1 MIKKHWL
8 LLSLFFIFL
17 LTFQQALAK
26 NNLQLRVNRYLE
38 VSSIFGNVTYGN
50 QQTSQPANIGT
61 KLQKVGDSIS
71 TGKNSRTILALD
83 TEIAFVEVAEN
94 TKLQIQKLHST
105 SNNNGKVTEL
115 LVTGGQVRL
124 KVRPLNN
131 RESRLEI
138 KTPAGITGVRGTEF
152 GVSVQPSGKTG
163 VATLEGQVVTS
174 AQGKTVSVNKG
185 FQSLIIPGKPPSPP
199 VRLQDDT
206 SLQIK
211 ILADMGNQQA
221 KIAGKV
227 DPVNLIILANE
238 SLITNQNGEFE
249 VITALPNNRKIAV
262 SITTPLG
269 KKQKYE
275 LAVP

>member
-1 MIKKHWL
+1 VIKKHWL

-26 NNLQLRVNRYLE
+26 NNLHLRVNRYLE
-38 VSSIFGNVTYGN
+38 VRSIFGNVIYGN
-50 QQTSQPANIGT
+50 QQTSQPANVGT

-71 TGKNSRTILALD
+71 TGKNSRTMLALD

-105 SNNNGKVTEL
+105 SNNGKVTEL
-115 LVTGGQVRL
+115 LLTGGQVRL

-163 VATLEGQVVTS
+163 VATLKGQVVTS

-185 FQSLIIPGKPPSPP
+185 FQSFIIPGKPPSPP

-227 DPVNLIILANE
+227 DPVNLVILANE
-238 SLITNQNGEFE
+238 PLITNQNGEFE

>member
-105 SNNNGKVTEL
+105 SNNGKVTEL

-163 VATLEGQVVTS
+163 VATLKGQVVTS

-185 FQSLIIPGKPPSPP
+185 FQSFVIPGKPPSPP

>member
-1 MIKKHWL
+1 VIKKHWL
-8 LLSLFFIFL
+8 LLSLLFIFL

-26 NNLQLRVNRYLE
+26 NNLHLRVNRYLE
-38 VSSIFGNVTYGN
+38 VRSIFGNVIYGN
-50 QQTSQPANIGT
+50 QQTSQPANVGT

-71 TGKNSRTILALD
+71 TGKNSRTMLALD

-105 SNNNGKVTEL
+105 SNNGKVTEL
-115 LVTGGQVRL
+115 LLTGGQVRL

-163 VATLEGQVVTS
+163 VATLKGQVVTS

-199 VRLQDDT
+199 VRLRDDT
-206 SLQIK
+206 ILQIK

-238 SLITNQNGEFE
+238 PLITNQNGEFE

>member
-105 SNNNGKVTEL
+105 SNNGKVTEL

-185 FQSLIIPGKPPSPP
+185 FQSFVIPGKPPSPP

-221 KIAGKV
+221 KIAGKL
-227 DPVNLIILANE
+227 DPVNLVILANE
-238 SLITNQNGEFE
+238 PLITNQNGEFE

>member
-8 LLSLFFIFL
+8 LLSLLFIFL

-26 NNLQLRVNRYLE
+26 NNLHLRVNRYLE
-38 VSSIFGNVTYGN
+38 VRSIFGNVIYGN
-50 QQTSQPANIGT
+50 QQTSQPANVGT
-61 KLQKVGDSIS
+61 KLQKVGDSIG
-71 TGKNSRTILALD
+71 TGKNSRTMLALD

-105 SNNNGKVTEL
+105 SNNGKVTEL
-115 LVTGGQVRL
+115 LLTGGQVRL

-199 VRLQDDT
+199 VRLRDDT
-206 SLQIK
+206 ILQIK

-238 SLITNQNGEFE
+238 PLITNQNGEFE

>member
-50 QQTSQPANIGT
+50 QQTSQPANVGT

-105 SNNNGKVTEL
+105 SNNGKVTEL
-115 LVTGGQVRL
+115 LVTSGQVRL

-163 VATLEGQVVTS
+163 VATLKGQVVTS

-185 FQSLIIPGKPPSPP
+185 FQSFVIPGKPPSPP

-221 KIAGKV
+221 KIAGKL
-227 DPVNLIILANE
+227 DPVNLVILANE
-238 SLITNQNGEFE
+238 PLITNQNGEFE

>member
-1 MIKKHWL
+1 VIKKHWL

-26 NNLQLRVNRYLE
+26 NNLHLRVNRYLE
-38 VSSIFGNVTYGN
+38 VRSIFGNVIYGN
-50 QQTSQPANIGT
+50 QQTSQPANVGT
-61 KLQKVGDSIS
+61 KLQKVGDSIG
-71 TGKNSRTILALD
+71 TGKNSRTMLALD

-105 SNNNGKVTEL
+105 SNNGKVTEL
-115 LVTGGQVRL
+115 LLTGGQVRL

-163 VATLEGQVVTS
+163 VATLKGQVVTS

-199 VRLQDDT
+199 VRLRDDT
-206 SLQIK
+206 ILQIK

-227 DPVNLIILANE
+227 DPVNLVILANE
-238 SLITNQNGEFE
+238 PLITNQNGEFE

>member
-26 NNLQLRVNRYLE
+26 NNLHLRVNRYLE
-38 VSSIFGNVTYGN
+38 VRSIFGNVIYGN
-50 QQTSQPANIGT
+50 QQTSQPANVGT
-61 KLQKVGDSIS
+61 KLQKVGDSIG
-71 TGKNSRTILALD
+71 TGKNSRTMLALD

-105 SNNNGKVTEL
+105 SNNGKVTEL
-115 LVTGGQVRL
+115 LLTGGQVRL

-163 VATLEGQVVTS
+163 VATLKGQVVTS

-185 FQSLIIPGKPPSPP
+185 FQSFVIPGKPPSPP

>member
-26 NNLQLRVNRYLE
+26 NNLHLRVNRYLE
-38 VSSIFGNVTYGN
+38 VRSIFGNVIYGN
-50 QQTSQPANIGT
+50 QQTSQPANVGT

-71 TGKNSRTILALD
+71 TGKNSRTMLALD

-105 SNNNGKVTEL
+105 SNNGKVTEL

-163 VATLEGQVVTS
+163 VATLKGQVVTS

-185 FQSLIIPGKPPSPP
+185 FQSFVIPGKPPSPP

>member
-105 SNNNGKVTEL
+105 SNNGKVTEL

-163 VATLEGQVVTS
+163 VATLKGQVVTS

-185 FQSLIIPGKPPSPP
+185 FQSFVIPGKPPSPP

-221 KIAGKV
+221 KIAGKL
-227 DPVNLIILANE
+227 DPVNLVILANE
-238 SLITNQNGEFE
+238 PLITNQNGEFE

>member
-17 LTFQQALAK
+17 LTFQQALAQ

-38 VSSIFGNVTYGN
+38 VRSIFGNVIYGN
-50 QQTSQPANIGT
+50 QQTSQPANVGT
-61 KLQKVGDSIS
+61 KLQKVGDSIG
-71 TGKNSRTILALD
+71 TGKNSRTMLALD

-105 SNNNGKVTEL
+105 SNNGKVTEL
-115 LVTGGQVRL
+115 LLTGGQVRL

-163 VATLEGQVVTS
+163 VATLKGQVVTS

-199 VRLQDDT
+199 VRLRDDT
-206 SLQIK
+206 ILQIK

-221 KIAGKV
+221 KIAGKL
-227 DPVNLIILANE
+227 DPVNLVILANE
-238 SLITNQNGEFE
+238 PLITNQNGEFE

>member
-26 NNLQLRVNRYLE
+26 DNLHLRVNRYLE
-38 VSSIFGNVTYGN
+38 VRSIFGNVIYGN
-50 QQTSQPANIGT
+50 QQTSQPANVGT

-71 TGKNSRTILALD
+71 TGKNSRTMLALD

-105 SNNNGKVTEL
+105 SNNGKVTEL
-115 LVTGGQVRL
+115 LLTGGQVRL

-163 VATLEGQVVTS
+163 VATLKGQVVTS

-185 FQSLIIPGKPPSPP
+185 FQSFVIPGKPPSPP

>member
-38 VSSIFGNVTYGN
+38 VRSIFGNVIYGN
-50 QQTSQPANIGT
+50 QQTSQPANVGT

-71 TGKNSRTILALD
+71 TGKNSRTMLALD

-105 SNNNGKVTEL
+105 SNNGKVTEL
-115 LVTGGQVRL
+115 LLTGGQVRL

-185 FQSLIIPGKPPSPP
+185 FQSFIIPGKPPSPP

>member
-26 NNLQLRVNRYLE
+26 NNLHLRVNRYLE
-38 VSSIFGNVTYGN
+38 VRSIFGNVIYGN
-50 QQTSQPANIGT
+50 QQTSQPANVGT
-61 KLQKVGDSIS
+61 KLQKVGDSIG
-71 TGKNSRTILALD
+71 TGKNYRTMLALD

-105 SNNNGKVTEL
+105 SNNGKVTEL

-163 VATLEGQVVTS
+163 VATLKGQVVTS

-185 FQSLIIPGKPPSPP
+185 FQSFVIPGKPPSPP

-221 KIAGKV
+221 KIAGKL
-227 DPVNLIILANE
+227 DPVNLVILANE
-238 SLITNQNGEFE
+238 PLITNQNGEFE

>member
-26 NNLQLRVNRYLE
+26 DNLHLRVNRYLE
-38 VSSIFGNVTYGN
+38 VRSIFGNVIYGN
-50 QQTSQPANIGT
+50 QQTSQPANVGT
-61 KLQKVGDSIS
+61 KLQKVGDSIG
-71 TGKNSRTILALD
+71 TGKNSRTMLALD

-105 SNNNGKVTEL
+105 SNNGKVTEL
-115 LVTGGQVRL
+115 LLTGGQVRL

-152 GVSVQPSGKTG
+152 GVIVQPSGKTG
-163 VATLEGQVVTS
+163 VATLKGQVVTS

-206 SLQIK
+206 SLQIE

-227 DPVNLIILANE
+227 DPVNLVILANE
-238 SLITNQNGEFE
+238 PLITNQNGEFE

>member
-8 LLSLFFIFL
+8 LLSLLFIFL

-26 NNLQLRVNRYLE
+26 NNLHLRVNRYLE
-38 VSSIFGNVTYGN
+38 VRSIFGNVIYGN
-50 QQTSQPANIGT
+50 QQTSQPANVGT
-61 KLQKVGDSIS
+61 KLQKVGDSIG
-71 TGKNSRTILALD
+71 TGKNSRTMLALD

-105 SNNNGKVTEL
+105 SNNGKVTEL
-115 LVTGGQVRL
+115 LLTGGQVRL

-163 VATLEGQVVTS
+163 VATLKGQVVTS

-185 FQSLIIPGKPPSPP
+185 FQSFIIPGKPPSPP
-199 VRLQDDT
+199 VRLRDDT
-206 SLQIK
+206 ILQIK

-227 DPVNLIILANE
+227 DPVNLVILANE
-238 SLITNQNGEFE
+238 PLITNQNGEFE

>member
-1 MIKKHWL
+1 M
-8 LLSLFFIFL
+8 
-17 LTFQQALAK
+17 
-26 NNLQLRVNRYLE
+26 
-38 VSSIFGNVTYGN
+38 
-50 QQTSQPANIGT
+50 
-61 KLQKVGDSIS
+61 
-71 TGKNSRTILALD
+71 
-83 TEIAFVEVAEN
+83 EVAEN

-105 SNNNGKVTEL
+105 SNNGKVTEL
-115 LVTGGQVRL
+115 LLTGGQVRL

-163 VATLEGQVVTS
+163 VATLKGQVVTS

-185 FQSLIIPGKPPSPP
+185 FQSFVIPGKPPSPP
-199 VRLQDDT
+199 VRLRDDT

-227 DPVNLIILANE
+227 DPVNLVILANE

>member
-1 MIKKHWL
+1 VIKKHWL

-26 NNLQLRVNRYLE
+26 NNLHLRVNRYLE
-38 VSSIFGNVTYGN
+38 VRSIFGNVIYGN
-50 QQTSQPANIGT
+50 QQTSQPANVGT
-61 KLQKVGDSIS
+61 KLQKVGDSIG
-71 TGKNSRTILALD
+71 TGKNYRTMLALD

-105 SNNNGKVTEL
+105 SNNGKVTEL
-115 LVTGGQVRL
+115 LLTGGQVRL

-163 VATLEGQVVTS
+163 VATLKGQVVTS

-199 VRLQDDT
+199 VRLRDDT
-206 SLQIK
+206 ILQIK

-227 DPVNLIILANE
+227 DPVNLVILANE
-238 SLITNQNGEFE
+238 PLITNQNGEFE

>member
-26 NNLQLRVNRYLE
+26 NNLHLRVNRYLE
-38 VSSIFGNVTYGN
+38 VRSIFGNVIYGN
-50 QQTSQPANIGT
+50 QQTSQPANVGT

-71 TGKNSRTILALD
+71 TGKNSRTMLALD

-105 SNNNGKVTEL
+105 SNNGKVTEL
-115 LVTGGQVRL
+115 LLTGGQVRL

-163 VATLEGQVVTS
+163 VATLKGQVVTS

-185 FQSLIIPGKPPSPP
+185 FQSFIIPGKPPSPP

>member
-1 MIKKHWL
+1 VIKKHWL

-50 QQTSQPANIGT
+50 QQTSQPANVGT

-105 SNNNGKVTEL
+105 SNNGKVTEL
-115 LVTGGQVRL
+115 LVTSGQVRL

-163 VATLEGQVVTS
+163 VATLKGQVVTS

-185 FQSLIIPGKPPSPP
+185 FQSFVIPGKPPSPP

-221 KIAGKV
+221 KIAGKL
-227 DPVNLIILANE
+227 DPVNLVILANE
-238 SLITNQNGEFE
+238 PLITNQNGEFE

-269 KKQKYE
+269 KKKKYE

>member
-1 MIKKHWL
+1 MIKKPWL

-26 NNLQLRVNRYLE
+26 DNLHLRVNRYLE
-38 VSSIFGNVTYGN
+38 VRSIFGNVIYGN
-50 QQTSQPANIGT
+50 QQTSQPANVGT
-61 KLQKVGDSIS
+61 KLQKVGDSIG
-71 TGKNSRTILALD
+71 TGKNSRTMLALD

-105 SNNNGKVTEL
+105 SNNGKVTEL
-115 LVTGGQVRL
+115 LLTGGQVRL

-185 FQSLIIPGKPPSPP
+185 FQSFIIPGKPPSPP

>member
-50 QQTSQPANIGT
+50 QQTSQPANVGT

-105 SNNNGKVTEL
+105 SNNGKVTEL
-115 LVTGGQVRL
+115 LVTSGQVRL

-163 VATLEGQVVTS
+163 VATLKGQVVTS

-185 FQSLIIPGKPPSPP
+185 FQSFIIPGKPPSPP

-227 DPVNLIILANE
+227 DPVNLVILANE
-238 SLITNQNGEFE
+238 PLITNQNGEFE

>member
-26 NNLQLRVNRYLE
+26 NNLHLRVNRYLE
-38 VSSIFGNVTYGN
+38 VRSIFGNVIYGN
-50 QQTSQPANIGT
+50 QQTSQPANVGT

-71 TGKNSRTILALD
+71 TGKNSRTMLALD

-105 SNNNGKVTEL
+105 SNNGKVTEL
-115 LVTGGQVRL
+115 LLTGGQVRL

-163 VATLEGQVVTS
+163 VATLKGQVVTS

-185 FQSLIIPGKPPSPP
+185 FQSFIIPGKPPSPP

-227 DPVNLIILANE
+227 DPVNLVILANE
-238 SLITNQNGEFE
+238 PLITNQNGEFE

>member
-1 MIKKHWL
+1 VIKKHWL
-8 LLSLFFIFL
+8 LLSLLFIFL

-26 NNLQLRVNRYLE
+26 NNLHLRVNRYLE
-38 VSSIFGNVTYGN
+38 VRSIFGNVIYGN
-50 QQTSQPANIGT
+50 QQTSQPANVGT
-61 KLQKVGDSIS
+61 KLQKVGDSIG
-71 TGKNSRTILALD
+71 TGKNSRTMLALD

-105 SNNNGKVTEL
+105 SNNGKVTEL
-115 LVTGGQVRL
+115 LLTGGQVRL

-163 VATLEGQVVTS
+163 VATLKGQVVTS

-185 FQSLIIPGKPPSPP
+185 FQSFIIPGKPPSPP

>member
-50 QQTSQPANIGT
+50 QQTSQPANVGT

-105 SNNNGKVTEL
+105 SNNGKVTEL

-163 VATLEGQVVTS
+163 VATLKGQVVTS

-185 FQSLIIPGKPPSPP
+185 FQSFVIPGKPPSPP

-221 KIAGKV
+221 KIAGKL
-227 DPVNLIILANE
+227 DPVNLVILANE
-238 SLITNQNGEFE
+238 PLITNQNGEFE

>member
-71 TGKNSRTILALD
+71 TGKNSRTMLALD

-105 SNNNGKVTEL
+105 SNNGKVTEL

-163 VATLEGQVVTS
+163 VATLKGQVVTS

-185 FQSLIIPGKPPSPP
+185 FQSFVIPGKPPSPP

-221 KIAGKV
+221 KIAGKL
-227 DPVNLIILANE
+227 DPVNLVILANE
-238 SLITNQNGEFE
+238 PLITNQNGEFE

>member
-8 LLSLFFIFL
+8 LLNLFFIFL
-17 LTFQQALAK
+17 LTFQQALAQ

-38 VSSIFGNVTYGN
+38 VRSIFGNVIYGN
-50 QQTSQPANIGT
+50 QQTSQPAKVGT

-71 TGKNSRTILALD
+71 TGKNSRTMLALD

-105 SNNNGKVTEL
+105 SNNGKVTEL

-163 VATLEGQVVTS
+163 VATLKGQVVTS

-185 FQSLIIPGKPPSPP
+185 FQSFVIPGKPPSPP
-199 VRLQDDT
+199 VRLRDDT

-227 DPVNLIILANE
+227 DPVNLVILANE
-238 SLITNQNGEFE
+238 PLITNQNGEFE

>member
-1 MIKKHWL
+1 VIKKHWL

-105 SNNNGKVTEL
+105 SNNGKVTEL

-163 VATLEGQVVTS
+163 VATLKGQVVTS

-185 FQSLIIPGKPPSPP
+185 FQSFVIPGKPPSPP

-238 SLITNQNGEFE
+238 PLITNQNGEFE

>member
-50 QQTSQPANIGT
+50 QQTSQPANVGT

-105 SNNNGKVTEL
+105 SNNGKVTEL

-163 VATLEGQVVTS
+163 VATLKGQVVTS

-185 FQSLIIPGKPPSPP
+185 FQSFVIPGKPPSPP

-227 DPVNLIILANE
+227 DPVNLVILANE
-238 SLITNQNGEFE
+238 PLITNQNGEFE